1 MLMVKRAVGFWFII
15 TSLLFPIGVHAV
27 DLHYEINKTYGTLQQ
42 IAVIEVPGDGSLA
55 QEIYT
60 LFATSKPY
68 FKVVNPSSLF
78 LDSPSFLI
86 YESAAGGWY
95 LTLPTENS
103 TLGIISNFLSKT
115 SHPVVVELN
124 SYNTSFIQNI
134 KSQFPSIKIHAGHYP
149 FWPREDVKAAFAQ
162 TPPPTMEAVS
172 IWFEETSS
180 DMFDTVKLLFDTMF
194 DASNDIPGTSG
205 VKINYPANSFLALSD
220 IKPKFSEELKKTAF
234 RLGVAGGAAVSFVQ
248 TQEKSKKAPIKYVGL
263 GQYSTMSSTSRTIVA
278 RYARFLSLTPQVIWP
293 MSMAGNGNPY
303 DNDFFAE
310 SNSKPI
316 MGIIGVIS
324 GKPEGVIVNASNK
337 TTSVKLPGDIGIIKA
352 YSSLTGDFT
361 FSSSFQM
368 SPYETIIFGATISN
382 SDTASPPLITPPI
395 KQPTKPQPTI
405 PTKPTTIFTPA
416 IIPTT
421 ISTMPQPTSIFPP
434 SSQRPTNPSPH
445 PIYFPLG
452 SPQEDSQQTRSSPA
466 GKPMRQIT
474 FQLKN
479 NLRFLV
485 IKTDLLLQTIKHLFI
500 MIKTYDNHLEQYI
513 NSLFINRLF

>member
-1 MLMVKRAVGFWFII
+1 MLMVKRAIGFWFII
-15 TSLLFPIGVHAV
+15 ASLLFPIVVHAV

-42 IAVIEVPGDGSLA
+42 IAVIEVPADGSLA

-60 LFATSKPY
+60 LFAASKPY

-95 LTLPTENS
+95 LTLPPENS
-103 TLGIISNFLSKT
+103 TFSIISNFISKT
-115 SHPVVVELN
+115 NHPIIVELN
-124 SYNTSFIQNI
+124 SYNASFIRNI
-134 KSQFPSIKIHAGHYP
+134 KLQFPSIKIHAGHYL
-149 FWPREDVKAAFAQ
+149 FWPRKDVKAAFAQ

-180 DMFDTVKLLFDTMF
+180 TDMFDTVKLLFDTMF

-205 VKINYPANSFLALSD
+205 VKIDYPANSLLALSD
-220 IKPKFSEELKKTAF
+220 IKPKFSEELPKITY
-234 RLGVAGGAAVSFVQ
+234 RMGVAGDAAVSFVQ
-248 TQEKSKKAPIKYVGL
+248 TQGKNKKAPIKYVGL
-263 GQYSTMSSTSRTIVA
+263 GQYSTMSLIARTIVA
-278 RYARFLSLTPQVIWP
+278 RYSKFLSFSPQIIWP
-293 MSMAGNGNPY
+293 MSMAENGNPY
-303 DNDFFAE
+303 DNGFFSE

-316 MGIIGVIS
+316 VGIIGVIS
-324 GKPEGVIVNASNK
+324 GKPEGVIVNTSNK

-352 YSSLTGDFT
+352 YSSLTGDFIL
-361 FSSSFQM
+361 SSSFQM
-368 SPYETIIFGATISN
+368 SPYETIIFGTMISN
-382 SDTASPPLITPPI
+382 TSSPPLTI
-395 KQPTKPQPTI
+395 QPTKPQPTT
-405 PTKPTTIFTPA
+405 PVKPTEVIAPT

-421 ISTMPQPTSIFPP
+421 PLLTSIFPP
-434 SSQRPTNPSPH
+434 SSQRQTNPSPH

-452 SPQEDSQQTRSSPA
+452 SPQENSQQTRYSPA
-466 GKPMRQIT
+466 GKPIRQIT